1 MKMTLAKAMEG
12 LEVHQKRFP
21 TPCHESSFAQL
32 FQHGM
37 MEIEIYRPE
46 GADLQTPHK
55 KDEIYFIASGSG
67 QFEHEGSTEEV
78 EAGDVLFVAAGEH
91 HRFVDFSEDFAT
103 WVVLYGPT
111 GGE

>member
-1 MKMTLAKAMEG
+1 MKLTLANAMKA
-12 LEVHQKRFP
+12 LETHRATFP
-21 TPCHESSFAQL
+21 EACHESTFSQL
-32 FQHGM
+32 FRHGT

-46 GADLQTPHK
+46 GADLQTPHE

-67 QFEHEGSTEEV
+67 QFEHKGSTEEV

-91 HRFVDFSEDFAT
+91 HRFVDFSPNFST
-103 WVVLYGPT
+103 WVVLYGPP